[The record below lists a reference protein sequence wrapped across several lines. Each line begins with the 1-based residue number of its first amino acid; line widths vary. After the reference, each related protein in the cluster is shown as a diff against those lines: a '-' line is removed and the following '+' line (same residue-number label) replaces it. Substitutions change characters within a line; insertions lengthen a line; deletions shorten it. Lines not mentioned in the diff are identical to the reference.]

1 MSIKT
6 ALTLMIAA
14 SMALGVGAC
23 KKNDPEPVAAPESS
37 GNTIGTPAPSAAPPP
52 AATGQVASYPNQVN
66 MGSLTRQTLQ
76 PFTVK
81 QAADNSSATIG
92 HVSVGTWINIKASY
106 SNWFL
111 VEFPTGVGQLS
122 PGWIELRGGV
132 SDPRLNQN
140 TTPAPL
146 TVDAGVAAVPAVP
159 AGPVPA
165 VPTVA
170 VPAVP
175 AAPAAVDA
183 GVVKPGRPAL
193 GLKPRGK

>member
-6 ALTLMIAA
+6 TLTLMMAA
-14 SMALGVGAC
+14 SLALGVGAC
-23 KKNDPEPVAAPESS
+23 KKKDAPDTTAPDTS
-37 GNTIGTPAPSAAPPP
+37 GNTIGTPAPTTTEPP
-52 AATGQVASYPNQVN
+52 ATGEVASYPNQVK

-132 SDPRLNQN
+132 SDPRLNQAQS
-140 TTPAPL
+140 PAPL
-146 TVDAGVAAVPAVP
+146 TVDAGVAAVPV
-159 AGPVPA
+159 PVPVVVDAGTA
-165 VPTVA
+165 VK
-170 VPAVP
+170 PAT
-175 AAPAAVDA
+175 VDA
-183 GVVKPGRPAL
+183 GVRPGRPSIII
-193 GLKPRGK
+193 KPRH